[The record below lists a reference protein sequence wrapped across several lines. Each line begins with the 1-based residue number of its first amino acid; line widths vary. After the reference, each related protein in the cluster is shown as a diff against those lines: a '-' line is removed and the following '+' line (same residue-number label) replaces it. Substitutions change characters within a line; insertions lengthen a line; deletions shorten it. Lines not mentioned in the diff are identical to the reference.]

1 MSPARSRTGVTGKA
15 GCTSAVLLNKT
26 SIGSRR
32 LEEGP
37 LLLVSGPC
45 CVPGTPTSSARRTEL
60 LPPTRRPRV
69 ATRPLA
75 GSSSGSL
82 PGALPDSSLSVPSAL
97 AATLHPQA
105 KSRAS
110 PGQDRASALRLLF
123 LHPSLA
129 GGPHKPISALIT
141 SEPGL
146 LPTKLC
152 KQDFLT
158 KRSWHVRAVHLV
170 LVAQSIF
177 STQVPGRTENH
188 HTVIHQGAPEH
199 LALGRH

>member
-1 MSPARSRTGVTGKA
+1 MSQAR
-15 GCTSAVLLNKT
+15 AVC
-26 SIGSRR
+26 
-32 LEEGP
+32 P
-37 LLLVSGPC
+37 D
-45 CVPGTPTSSARRTEL
+45 PTSSARHTEL

-75 GSSSGSL
+75 GSSAGSL

-110 PGQDRASALRLLF
+110 PGQDQASALRLLF
-123 LHPSLA
+123 LHSSLA

-146 LPTKLC
+146 LPSKLC

-158 KRSWHVRAVHLV
+158 KRSRHVRAVHLV
-170 LVAQSIF
+170 LVTQSIF
-177 STQVPGRTENH
+177 STQVPGRTEH
-188 HTVIHQGAPEH
+188 HRELLSTWLWEGTE
-199 LALGRH
+199 LAISGT